1 MVIYQMMNGKIFKKT
16 LTKMIKA
23 YYMCAQNGV
32 VYKGYTEL
40 TGDNLAYVRR
50 YISGK
55 CADRKTDSK
64 NIDEGCGTDE
74 LDMVWLNDSLLLIA
88 GKDAVVQGRTLNRAF
103 YRLPVNNEADKKS
116 ADVKNTVHNKI
127 SNNDLESLKPERIF
141 AGNVVVLKIAR
152 TSEGSNEPVDIID
165 EDIEFIES
173 VLRPIE
179 RIYAGVVYLKKEED
193 LRQSVTAKKVRAI
206 HIYNHIVELFS
217 LCFKK
222 FIEIALKYFGKGDKH
237 INCRVVVAIFHFTE
251 NAGCYIDIFK
261 LELGNN
267 FSCF

>member
-1 MVIYQMMNGKIFKKT
+1 
-16 LTKMIKA
+16 
-23 YYMCAQNGV
+23 MCAQNGV

-74 LDMVWLNDSLLLIA
+74 LDMMWLNDSLLLIA

-103 YRLPVNNEADKKS
+103 YRFPVNNEADKKS
-116 ADVKNTVHNKI
+116 ADVKNTIHNKM
-127 SNNDLESLKPERIF
+127 SNNDFESVKPERIF
-141 AGNVVVLKIAR
+141 AGNVAVLKIAR

-193 LRQSVTAKKVRAI
+193 LRQGVTAQKSENNP
-206 HIYNHIVELFS
+206 HI
-217 LCFKK
+217 
-222 FIEIALKYFGKGDKH
+222 
-237 INCRVVVAIFHFTE
+237 
-251 NAGCYIDIFK
+251 
-261 LELGNN
+261 
-267 FSCF
+267 

>member
-40 TGDNLAYVRR
+40 TGDNLAYVRK
-50 YISGK
+50 YILCK

-88 GKDAVVQGRTLNRAF
+88 GKDAVVHGRTLNRAF

-141 AGNVVVLKIAR
+141 AGNVAVLKIAR

-193 LRQSVTAKKVRAI
+193 LRQKSV
-206 HIYNHIVELFS
+206 
-217 LCFKK
+217 
-222 FIEIALKYFGKGDKH
+222 D
-237 INCRVVVAIFHFTE
+237 
-251 NAGCYIDIFK
+251 
-261 LELGNN
+261 
-267 FSCF
+267 